1 MKVDRLLNHIKMRNK
16 MLLIY
21 FLCVFIPI
29 VLTNLLFYNAITE
42 NVRNQRIR
50 DIDRTIEQISNDFR
64 EQVDNAVGLS
74 SFFYADLSTNEIL
87 DRNFANAADYLEVY
101 DSYLRR
107 MLNNYTPLSFSLQ
120 NVTIYVDNDTLLHS
134 GNIGYLSDELREE
147 AWYRQALAN
156 DTSHPIFTRT
166 VSENGRFQGFSLIR
180 KMDYYSG
187 RLNKEKVVK
196 IDFKTIDIGEI
207 FNNLNMQGA
216 VYLLNPSGNIEYTTD
231 SSIDWKTSDET
242 AFSTIRSS
250 DRIKFSSRYS
260 GVSYLEG
267 WSIVGTV
274 DENEV
279 IREVR
284 KSRDFIL
291 ISACL
296 MMILPTLVIVI
307 ITRSFNVR
315 IVKILKHMKK
325 VRSQNFEVIPVTDFR
340 DEIGQ
345 LSLGFNRMIL
355 QIKSLIDDVYIAEI
369 QKKSLELERS
379 KAQLNALQSQ
389 INPHF
394 LFNALETIRMRS
406 LLKDEN
412 ETAAMIHSMAKI
424 FRSSL
429 TWNKDMITVREELEF
444 IICFLDIQKY
454 RFEDRIDYSLEVQP
468 EAYACKLPK
477 MLFLPFVENASIH
490 GLEPLKQGGRIQITI
505 TMRDR
510 NLIFTIRDN
519 GTGMNERQIG
529 KLYSYLETNE
539 IMGERIGIQNV
550 IYRAK
555 LIYGAGFHFSVNSA
569 PGQGTEIELRIPRLP
584 DSGEKE
590 Q

>member
-1 MKVDRLLNHIKMRNK
+1 MDRLLNHIRMRNK

-216 VYLLNPSGNIEYTTD
+216 VYLLNPSGDIEYTTD

-267 WSIVGTV
+267 WSIIGTV

-412 ETAAMIHSMAKI
+412 ETAVMIHSMAKI

-454 RFEDRIDYSLEVQP
+454 RFEDRIDYSLDVQP

-490 GLEPLKQGGRIQITI
+490 GIEPLKQGGRIQITI
-505 TMRDR
+505 TMKDR

>member
-1 MKVDRLLNHIKMRNK
+1 MDRLLNHIKMRNK

-29 VLTNLLFYNAITE
+29 VLTNLLFYNTITE

-50 DIDRTIEQISNDFR
+50 DIDRTIEQINNDFR

-87 DRNFANAADYLEVY
+87 DRDFANAADYLEVY

-147 AWYRQALAN
+147 PWYRQALAN

-166 VSENGRFQGFSLIR
+166 ESESGRFQEFSLIR

-216 VYLLNPSGNIEYTTD
+216 VYLLNPSGDIEYTTD
-231 SSIDWKTSDET
+231 SSIDWKKSDKT

-250 DRIKFSSRYS
+250 DRIKFTSRYS

-315 IVKILKHMKK
+315 IVKILKQMKK

-454 RFEDRIDYSLEVQP
+454 RFEDRIDYSLDVQP

-490 GLEPLKQGGRIQITI
+490 GLEPLKQGGQIRITI
-505 TMRDR
+505 TMQDR
-510 NLIFTIRDN
+510 NLIFKIRDN
-519 GTGMNERQIG
+519 GTGMNARQIS
-529 KLYSYLETNE
+529 KLYSYLETGE

-555 LIYGAGFHFSVNSA
+555 LIYGSGFHFLVDSA

-584 DSGEKE
+584 GTGENE

>member
-1 MKVDRLLNHIKMRNK
+1 MDRLLNHIRMRNK

-134 GNIGYLSDELREE
+134 GNIGYLSDELRKET
-147 AWYRQALAN
+147 WYRQALAKA
-156 DTSHPIFTRT
+156 TSHPIFTRT
-166 VSENGRFQGFSLIR
+166 ESENGWFKEFSLIR

-216 VYLLNPSGNIEYTTD
+216 VYLLNPAGDIEYTTD
-231 SSIDWKTSDET
+231 SSIDWKVPGKT
-242 AFSTIRSS
+242 AFSKIRSS

-369 QKKSLELERS
+369 QKKSMELERS

-412 ETAAMIHSMAKI
+412 ETATMIHSMAKI

-505 TMRDR
+505 SMKDR

-584 DSGEKE
+584 DPDE
-590 Q
+590 QEQ

>member
-1 MKVDRLLNHIKMRNK
+1 MDRLLNHIRMRNK

-74 SFFYADLSTNEIL
+74 SFFYADLNTNEIL
-87 DRNFANAADYLEVY
+87 DRNFDNAADYLEVY

-134 GNIGYLSDELREE
+134 GNIGYLSDELRKET
-147 AWYRQALAN
+147 WYRQALAKV
-156 DTSHPIFTRT
+156 TSHPIFTRT
-166 VSENGRFQGFSLIR
+166 ESENGRFQEFSLIR

-187 RLNKEKVVK
+187 RLKKEKVVK

-216 VYLLNPSGNIEYTTD
+216 VYLLNPAGDIEYTTD
-231 SSIDWKTSDET
+231 SSIDWKMPGKT
-242 AFSTIRSS
+242 AFSKIRSS

-429 TWNKDMITVREELEF
+429 TWNKDMITIREELEF

-505 TMRDR
+505 SMKDR

-584 DSGEKE
+584 DPGEQE

>member
-1 MKVDRLLNHIKMRNK
+1 MDRLLNHIRMRNK

-216 VYLLNPSGNIEYTTD
+216 VYLLNPSGDIEYTTD
-231 SSIDWKTSDET
+231 SSIDWETSDET

-250 DRIKFSSRYS
+250 NRIKFSSRYS

-267 WSIVGTV
+267 WSIIGTV

-412 ETAAMIHSMAKI
+412 ETAVMIHSMAKI

-454 RFEDRIDYSLEVQP
+454 RFEDRIDYSLDVQP

-490 GLEPLKQGGRIQITI
+490 GIEPLKQGGRIQITI
-505 TMRDR
+505 TMKDR

>member
-1 MKVDRLLNHIKMRNK
+1 

-216 VYLLNPSGNIEYTTD
+216 VYLLNPSGDIEYTTD

-267 WSIVGTV
+267 WSIIGTV

-412 ETAAMIHSMAKI
+412 ETAVMIHSMAKI

-454 RFEDRIDYSLEVQP
+454 RFEDRIDYSLDVQP

-490 GLEPLKQGGRIQITI
+490 GIEPLKQGGRIQITI
-505 TMRDR
+505 TMKDR